1 MVCWKVTLQIE
12 FPLHI
17 FVGGLECLE
26 AIGAILPCS
35 TVGPGPMLRKFLRDV
50 DMLRASLEHHM
61 FGQMSHTA
69 LTRPF
74 VARADQI
81 GNVAII
87 VGFEGSS
94 TDVTF
99 VTPLEGDVC
108 PRQTAV
114 KRRVAARE

>member
-26 AIGAILPCS
+26 AIGAIFPCS
-35 TVGPGPMLRKFLRDV
+35 TVGPGPMLRKVLRDV

-81 GNVAII
+81 GNVGHYR
-87 VGFEGSS
+87 GFRGILDGCDLRDAFGRGCLSEANRC
-94 TDVTF
+94 
-99 VTPLEGDVC
+99 E
-108 PRQTAV
+108 
-114 KRRVAARE
+114 KE